1 MDKIIYLI
9 RHGKI
14 DLGNEKVYIGST
26 DIPLSSEGVQQS
38 KLLKK
43 YFANIDIQK
52 AYTSPLIRCVKT
64 LDIILEDRNNIDRIY
79 VKEFQEIDLGK
90 WENKTFKYI
99 KSHFPQEYEERGKNI
114 DTFVPENGESFYQ
127 LQNRVMPIVNK
138 ILETKD
144 NNILIVS
151 HAGANRVIISNL
163 LKIPLKD
170 IMGIYQPYA
179 CINKLFWNS
188 KVKKWEYELITMGE
202 EVL

>member
-1 MDKIIYLI
+1 
-9 RHGKI
+9 
-14 DLGNEKVYIGST
+14 
-26 DIPLSSEGVQQS
+26 
-38 KLLKK
+38 
-43 YFANIDIQK
+43 
-52 AYTSPLIRCVKT
+52 
-64 LDIILEDRNNIDRIY
+64 IILEDRNNIDRIY
-79 VKEFQEIDLGK
+79 VKEFQEIDLGE
-90 WENKTFKYI
+90 WDNKTFKYI
-99 KSHFPQEYEERGKNI
+99 KSHFPHEYEERGKNI
-114 DTFVPENGESFYQ
+114 DTFIPKNGESFYQ

-144 NNILIVS
+144 NNILIVA
-151 HAGANRVIISNL
+151 HAGVNRVIISNL